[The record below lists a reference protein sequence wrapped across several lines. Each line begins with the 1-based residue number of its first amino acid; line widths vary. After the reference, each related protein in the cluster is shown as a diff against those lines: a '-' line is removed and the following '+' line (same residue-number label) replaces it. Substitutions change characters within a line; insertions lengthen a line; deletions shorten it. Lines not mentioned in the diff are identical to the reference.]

1 MLPAGNGRIVNISS
15 KAGKIGLQNYL
26 HYCALKFALE
36 GMTAV
41 LAEEVK
47 DKGIQVNTVS
57 LDSA

>member
-1 MLPAGNGRIVNISS
+1 
-15 KAGKIGLQNYL
+15 
-26 HYCALKFALE
+26 LKFALE
-36 GMTAV
+36 GMTAT